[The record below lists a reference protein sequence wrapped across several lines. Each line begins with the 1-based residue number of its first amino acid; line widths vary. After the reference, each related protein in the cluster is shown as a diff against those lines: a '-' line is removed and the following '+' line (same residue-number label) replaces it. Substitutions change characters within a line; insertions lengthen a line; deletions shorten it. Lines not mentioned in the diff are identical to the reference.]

1 MMNSNS
7 ITSKRENCNGINPIN
22 PFFIRLQESAG
33 PLQCMVLWLETTSIR
48 SALCLPVIIVA
59 SLRLQAQ
66 WISKSKAFR
75 HLKKPNFRPIAHL
88 ILLSIYCTSDRLSLH
103 GLFDHLK
110 GPPALVTGSPPCTAV
125 SSDLTQLD
133 SPCFMFHVNR
143 SNTFCSS
150 FNWTHYWFIGLL
162 L

>member
-33 PLQCMVLWLETTSIR
+33 PLQCMVMWLETTSIR
-48 SALCLPVIIVA
+48 SALCLPVNIVA

-75 HLKKPNFRPIAHL
+75 HLKKTQLSTHCPFDIIIHILYIGPTQLARPIRPPERPACPRYRV
-88 ILLSIYCTSDRLSLH
+88 SPLH
-103 GLFDHLK
+103 GCVIRFNTTRQPL
-110 GPPALVTGSPPCTAV
+110 
-125 SSDLTQLD
+125 
-133 SPCFMFHVNR
+133 FHVPCK
-143 SNTFCSS
+143 S
-150 FNWTHYWFIGLL
+150 I
-162 L
+162 